1 MDEGYH
7 PERIGEQIDARNSI
21 IFLYRLLYEENR
33 KDCTNMFIL
42 MATLQLNYTQEE
54 VASMLGTTQENVS
67 KRLKTARKI
76 LKSKQGEVIL

>member
-1 MDEGYH
+1 
-7 PERIGEQIDARNSI
+7 
-21 IFLYRLLYEENR
+21 
-33 KDCTNMFIL
+33 MFIL